1 MARFTRH
8 NKTYPEKLKVRKFY
22 THPKYNPITWENDI
36 AILKLKEPL
45 KSKATVQPASLPPPF
60 ITPEGGFWED
70 QMGLLS
76 GFGHTRFGALP
87 GKGHLMHVTLP
98 FVTNDDCQQKW
109 DDLPDH
115 FRGSGKITSKMLCA
129 GYTEGGKNS
138 CVGDSGFY
146 LRPSKLL
153 L

>member
-1 MARFTRH
+1 MTEQEEP
-8 NKTYPEKLKVRKFY
+8 KT
-22 THPKYNPITWENDI
+22 KYFP
-36 AILKLKEPL
+36 P
-45 KSKATVQPASLPPPF
+45 KATVGPASLPPPSF
-60 ITPEGGFWED
+60 TPEDVLWED

-115 FRGSGKITSKMLCA
+115 YIRSRKIYSKMLCA

-138 CVGDSGFY
+138 CPGDSGFY